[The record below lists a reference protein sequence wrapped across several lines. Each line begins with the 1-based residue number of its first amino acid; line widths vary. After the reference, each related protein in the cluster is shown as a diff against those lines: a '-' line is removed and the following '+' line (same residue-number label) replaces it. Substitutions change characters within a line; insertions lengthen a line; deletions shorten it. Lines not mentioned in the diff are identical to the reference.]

1 MNDKD
6 TLAPVAESVR
16 VSIFDQTYS
25 LRSQSGGEHVERVA
39 KLVDERMRQIAS
51 HITTYDMSRI
61 AVLAALNIA
70 DEMETLKAYYEQ
82 EIQTLLSQS
91 SSVPEAN
98 NNSSVSS
105 PESTEPVARETSER
119 QSWFEAIFDA
129 DDEAPIRNRGERLS
143 SQISA
148 KLQSLRQTDS
158 ETPASDVDE
167 KDGRR

>member
-1 MNDKD
+1 MTDKD
-6 TLAPVAESVR
+6 TPAPVAESIR

-39 KLVDERMRQIAS
+39 KLVDERMRHIAS
-51 HITTYDMSRI
+51 HITTYDISRI

-70 DEMETLKAYYEQ
+70 DELETSKAYYEH

-91 SSVPEAN
+91 SAIPEADN
-98 NNSSVSS
+98 KSTTST
-105 PESTEPVARETSER
+105 ESAEPVARETSER

-129 DDEAPIRNRGERLS
+129 DDEAPMRNRGERLS
-143 SQISA
+143 SQVSA

-158 ETPASDVDE
+158 ETPASDIDE
-167 KDGRR
+167 EDGQG

>member
-1 MNDKD
+1 MTDKD
-6 TLAPVAESVR
+6 TPAPVAESIR

-39 KLVDERMRQIAS
+39 KLVDERMRHIAS
-51 HITTYDMSRI
+51 HITTYDISRI

-70 DEMETLKAYYEQ
+70 DELETSKAYYEQ

-91 SSVPEAN
+91 SNVPETDDKSAT
-98 NNSSVSS
+98 ST
-105 PESTEPVARETSER
+105 ESAEPVARETSER

-143 SQISA
+143 SQVSA
-148 KLQSLRQTDS
+148 KLQSLRPSDS
-158 ETPASDVDE
+158 ETPASDVDDE
-167 KDGRR
+167 K

>member
-6 TLAPVAESVR
+6 TPAPVAESVR

-70 DEMETLKAYYEQ
+70 DEMETSKAYYEQ
-82 EIQTLLSQS
+82 EIQTLLAQLSASSEAHS
-91 SSVPEAN
+91 SSAPPEGK
-98 NNSSVSS
+98 
-105 PESTEPVARETSER
+105 EPVARETSER

-129 DDEAPIRNRGERLS
+129 DDEAPVKNRGERLS
-143 SQISA
+143 SQVSA

-158 ETPASDVDE
+158 EAPAIDVDE
-167 KDGRR
+167 KDKRR

>member
-1 MNDKD
+1 MTDKD
-6 TLAPVAESVR
+6 TPAPVAESIR

-39 KLVDERMRQIAS
+39 KLVDERMRHIAS
-51 HITTYDMSRI
+51 HITTYDISRI

-70 DEMETLKAYYEQ
+70 DELETSKAYYEQ

-91 SSVPEAN
+91 SAIPEADN
-98 NNSSVSS
+98 KSTTST
-105 PESTEPVARETSER
+105 ESAEPVARETSER

-129 DDEAPIRNRGERLS
+129 DDEAPMRNRGERLS
-143 SQISA
+143 SQVSA

-158 ETPASDVDE
+158 ETPASDIDE
-167 KDGRR
+167 EDGQG